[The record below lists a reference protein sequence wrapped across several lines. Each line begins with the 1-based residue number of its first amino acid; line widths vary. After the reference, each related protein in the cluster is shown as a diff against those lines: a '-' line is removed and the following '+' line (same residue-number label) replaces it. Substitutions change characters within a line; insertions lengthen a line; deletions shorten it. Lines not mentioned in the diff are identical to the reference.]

1 MYLIR
6 LPPYLKDEDEF
17 VRHLMTTAWTNF
29 AKYGDPTPPDMW
41 NGYEWTPGNVN
52 HYFNISGP
60 DSAMATSAEIQER
73 MALWDQVLGKTKQ
86 A

>member
-1 MYLIR
+1 MYLIC

-41 NGYEWTPGNVN
+41 NGYEWIPRSAGNAPL
-52 HYFNISGP
+52 YFNISGP
-60 DSAMATSAEIQER
+60 DSAMGTSAEIQER
-73 MALWDQVLGKTKQ
+73 MALWDQILEKN
-86 A
+86 

>member
-1 MYLIR
+1 
-6 LPPYLKDEDEF
+6 
-17 VRHLMTTAWTNF
+17 MTTAWTNF

-41 NGYEWTPGNVN
+41 NGYEWTPHPAGNAPR
-52 HYFNISGP
+52 YFNISGP

-73 MALWDQVLGKTKQ
+73 MALWDQVLEKTEQ

>member
-1 MYLIR
+1 MYLIH

-41 NGYEWTPGNVN
+41 NGYEWTPRPAGNTP

-60 DSAMATSAEIQER
+60 DSAMATNAEIQER
-73 MALWDQVLGKTKQ
+73 MALWDQVLEKN
-86 A
+86 